1 MEFYDVILKRRS
13 IRAYKKEMK
22 IPDEI
27 LNRILESARLAP
39 SANNLQPWKFIVI
52 KDAEIKKEV
61 AKLCKGRMWIADAG
75 VVIAGVA
82 TQPDYRMGS
91 GQEAFRIDI
100 ATAFA
105 QMTLTANNESLGCCW
120 IGSFS
125 ADECKKLLG
134 IPQQF
139 PLVGFLTVGYPDEIP
154 SPKERKRIE
163 EIVCYDKWSE

>member
-1 MEFYDVILKRRS
+1 MEFFEVIKKRRS
-13 IRAYKKEMK
+13 IRAYKVGKV

-27 LNRILESARLAP
+27 LFRILESARLAP
-39 SANNLQPWKFIVI
+39 SASNLQPWKFII
-52 KDAEIKKEV
+52 IRDSRLKTDI
-61 AKLCKGRMWIADAG
+61 AKLCKGRMWIADASA
-75 VVIAGVA
+75 VIAGVA
-82 TQPDYRMGS
+82 TRPDYRMGS

-105 QMTLTANNESLGCCW
+105 HMTLTANNESLGCCW

-134 IPQQF
+134 IPDQY

-154 SPKERKRIE
+154 GPKERKSME
-163 EIVCYDKWSE
+163 EIVCYDRWAE